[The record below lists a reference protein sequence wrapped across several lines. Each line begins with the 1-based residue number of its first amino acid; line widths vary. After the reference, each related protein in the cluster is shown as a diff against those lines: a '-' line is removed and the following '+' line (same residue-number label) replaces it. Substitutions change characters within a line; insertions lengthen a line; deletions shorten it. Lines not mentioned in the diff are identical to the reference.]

1 MDFLLAEPSTDSFS
15 FATAALAERP
25 APMARGGGI
34 PQPGIGGLDD
44 PTRWSDCWSAM
55 DGQAR
60 LGLTAERVLL
70 WADNKARAAIA
81 AGDGL
86 HLRGMRLEPSD
97 HSALGRFSELLT
109 VREGDVRSLC
119 LSRGRRGGH
128 LLMRASRLID
138 SDGLQLIGVSF
149 RSTGPEF
156 EPIWAD
162 MSEIFGLTAAEH
174 RIVRELLC
182 GKSAERIAVGSGVSI
197 DTVRTHIRH
206 AYEKMEV
213 SSRED
218 LWRRA
223 APYRLN

>member
-1 MDFLLAEPSTDSFS
+1 MDFLLAEPSTETFS
-15 FATAALAERP
+15 FAPADPATRPVPSARAQALPHPGTARS
-25 APMARGGGI
+25 
-34 PQPGIGGLDD
+34 DD
-44 PTRWSDCWSAM
+44 PTPWSNCWSAM

-70 WADNKARAAIA
+70 WADKRARAAID

-86 HLRGMRLEPSD
+86 RLRGIRLEPSD
-97 HSALGRFSELLT
+97 HNALDRFSELLG
-109 VREGDVRSLC
+109 VQEGDIRSLC
-119 LSRGRRGGH
+119 LGRGRRGGH
-128 LLMRASRLID
+128 LLMRASRLVD
-138 SDGLQLIGVSF
+138 SSGLQLIGLSF

-156 EPIWAD
+156 EPMWAD
-162 MSEIFGLTAAEH
+162 LSEIFGLTASEH
-174 RIVRELLC
+174 RIVRQLLG
-182 GKSAERIAVGSGVSI
+182 GKSAERIAAATGVSI